1 MPGPVK
7 RVGLSPR
14 LQPRGRV
21 PKRVQED
28 EIDTATPPKPEDA
41 PVQPP
46 RDSTAGDDA
55 KRRRRRVV
63 QKDSSD
69 EFDDL
74 DDFGSRD
81 FEDPSGFR
89 SVEAAEVT
97 PMYGSGREAM
107 RAEQAADAT
116 LAVEPLPEVTE
127 AAPTSSDARS
137 APRTEQAEDTSAVV
151 EPPAEPVERTPT
163 DGSVAYTDRDG
174 NVVRYEK
181 RIADD
186 EGNPTVVKI
195 SGSDAARVYERDTN
209 AAANTT
215 EQLNFDDPEYK
226 RQLEAFRQGEITE
239 AMAQRHVQG
248 LDPVNPAT
256 TWDPN
261 TDLYTGPGDSSG
273 MRSTTSER
281 FSHEIQD
288 WQRENAQYEKDLAA
302 WKQQD
307 AKYQQEL
314 AAWKAQQAVIEAA
327 PGEDYGGNLD
337 TYGGAASE
345 AQRRS
350 VRYVAQFDDYGG
362 NLDIAGGAV
371 SEEQRRS
378 AQYDAQGED
387 YGGIDAYGG
396 AVSDAQR
403 RNAQYVAQFDDYGG
417 NLDIAGGVVSDAQR
431 RSAQY
436 AAQGEDYGG
445 IDAYGGVVSDAQR
458 RSAQY
463 AAQGEDYG
471 GIDAYGGVVSDAQ
484 RPVTMATE
492 DEGSI
497 DGVGVL
503 RNTPST
509 LQGLRQ
515 QAGIV
520 AAPKLSRLAAGE
532 QFLYTA
538 DGRIVSAGS
547 LTEGQARQL
556 FGGTG
561 LPSIEALASNPVN
574 IARYG
579 VYPHATGAL
588 GAIFSSGFARNRA
601 TGLFQPASSLSDDAY
616 LRLRDLWKVK
626 RPGEFRP
633 IEAYHPAEMGGYLPG
648 AKPIGTPVHRPGVDK
663 LPWWREVTPQ
673 STLRGTGASSSKFV
687 RMRFDPEIGRLV
699 PEESSAGLGG
709 PAGNIRLLQRPPK
722 TRPSALDREFGVT
735 QVDDVALG
743 GGLSGSQRLK
753 LLGLY
758 APRAAVHAVAA
769 PSGPGPAPTQPSP
782 TTVPTV
788 TPSPTTVPTVTP
800 SPTTVPTVTPS
811 PTTVPTVTPS
821 PTTVPTVTPSP
832 TTVPTV
838 TPSPTTV
845 PTVVPTP
852 TPTPRVTPTVVPTP
866 TPQPAPT
873 PQPQPQPAPTV
884 VPTPTPRVTPTVV
897 PTPTPRVTPTVV
909 PTPTPRVT
917 PTVVPTPTPQPAPTP
932 QPQPQPQPIPQ
943 PQPQPQPIPQPQP
956 QPEPIPQPQPQ
967 PEPIPQPQPQPEPI
981 PQPQPQPEPIPQP
994 QPQPEPIPQ
1003 PQPQPE
1009 PLPPRLPHLP
1019 GASTDPVEE
1028 EADPGEEPRPG
1039 ASYPRRIAHEERVK
1053 YTYNPETGSYSA
1065 RLLGAYAP
1073 SVTSRDDT
1081 PPQREVRPVGT
1092 WDVLPSNESVEIAR
1106 NRRVTIPNSVRE
1118 QLRRQAEQTGEPASL
1133 EASVR
1138 FDHDI
1143 DTRETVAR
1151 DTGASARSRRP
1162 TGSEMI
1168 AYAREKKRAELQ
1180 AKSNLPAGWQEK
1192 LRRALAQPDDRRR
1205 QGPKRRASSRR
1216 KDKDLRSFK
1225 PPIIVI
1231 TQEQAPGRR
1240 GSGL

>member
-28 EIDTATPPKPEDA
+28 ELDSATPPKLQDA
-41 PVQPP
+41 PVQPPP

-55 KRRRRRVV
+55 ERRRRRVV

-288 WQRENAQYEKDLAA
+288 WQRENAKYEKDLAA

-337 TYGGAASE
+337 TYGGAVSE

-362 NLDIAGGAV
+362 NVDIAGGAV
-371 SEEQRRS
+371 SEAQRRS
-378 AQYDAQGED
+378 AQYAAQGED

-403 RNAQYVAQFDDYGG
+403 RN
-417 NLDIAGGVVSDAQR
+417 
-431 RSAQY
+431 AQY

-463 AAQGEDYG
+463 VAQFDDYG
-471 GIDAYGGVVSDAQ
+471 GNLDIAGGVVSDAQ
-484 RPVTMATE
+484 RSVSPPGFDADARWSQYALDVDRTAAAVQARRQAAGVLATPTHQLHATPTTIPEYGQMSTRLLEAMARARMAE
-492 DEGSI
+492 IRAAGGDPAQWRHSDDPLARIVKERYWQSGSGGTAL
-497 DGVGVL
+497 DAVPLPAGVLAKPLGGVL
-503 RNTPST
+503 R
-509 LQGLRQ
+509 
-515 QAGIV
+515 
-520 AAPKLSRLAAGE
+520 
-532 QFLYTA
+532 
-538 DGRIVSAGS
+538 SAGGFVVRHS
-547 LTEGQARQL
+547 PGWVTTR
-556 FGGTG
+556 
-561 LPSIEALASNPVN
+561 
-574 IARYG
+574 
-579 VYPHATGAL
+579 
-588 GAIFSSGFARNRA
+588 SGI
-601 TGLFQPASSLSDDAY
+601 LQPAGGLSDDAY
-616 LRLRDLWKVK
+616 ARLRDLWKVK

-648 AKPIGTPVHRPGVDK
+648 AKPIGTPIHRPGVDK

-743 GGLSGSQRLK
+743 GGLSGSQRLA

-769 PSGPGPAPTQPSP
+769 PSGPGPAPTQ
-782 TTVPTV
+782 
-788 TPSPTTVPTVTP
+788 PSPTTVPTVTP

-967 PEPIPQPQPQPEPI
+967 PQPIPQPQPQPEPI

-1003 PQPQPE
+1003 PQPQPR

-1180 AKSNLPAGWQEK
+1180 AKSNLPAGWQEM